1 MEFLK
6 LYLKLILVLHVHV
19 DIDLYNFIKE
29 SNKAGERGGGVGIN
43 ANLFFLNFTSVSNFL
58 IMQ

>member
-29 SNKAGERGGGVGIN
+29 SNKAGERGGGVGGN
-43 ANLFFLNFTSVSNFL
+43 GNLIFLNFT
-58 IMQ
+58 

>member
-29 SNKAGERGGGVGIN
+29 SNKAGERGGGGVGIN
-43 ANLFFLNFTSVSNFL
+43 ANLIF
-58 IMQ
+58 